1 MPGLLMFYVGGT
13 APGANI
19 ELHDVQF
26 AAADRPEEAYPL
38 LREKWFGDKR
48 RCMSTAMRASTGR
61 TVTT

>member
-38 LREKWFGDKR
+38 LREKVVR
-48 RCMSTAMRASTGR
+48 
-61 TVTT
+61 